1 MTASLSF
8 SDRIALLNES
18 LKKAPGLFKGYELK
32 DGGDGHI
39 TLTYNDTNITTLY
52 VIGVSPKHVLEIV
65 TSIVKACTFYALAI
79 LKENSME
86 LPSTTAWK
94 AQKHERLRSI

>member
-1 MTASLSF
+1 MAASLSF
-8 SDRIALLNES
+8 SDRIALLNVE
-18 LKKAPGLFKGYELK
+18 LKKAPSLFKGYELT

-39 TLTYNDTNITTLY
+39 NITYNSAFLSSMNVKGLTPSHI
-52 VIGVSPKHVLEIV
+52 LEIV
-65 TSIVKACTFYALAI
+65 TSIAKACTFYALAV

-94 AQKHERLRSI
+94 ARKNERSRSI

>member
-8 SDRIALLNES
+8 SDRIALLNQS

-39 TLTYNDTNITTLY
+39 TLTYNDMKITTLY
-52 VIGVSPKHVLEIV
+52 VVGISPTHVLEIV
-65 TSIVKACTFYALAI
+65 TSIVKACAFYAVAI
-79 LKENSME
+79 LAENNLE

-94 AQKHERLRSI
+94 ARQHERLRSL